1 MCTPAYRTIFMPDY
15 DKLLQA
21 SMPEALDAAI
31 GTVNFVYQNAEQLLE
46 ANVRAL
52 DGLNYC
58 VFAYFNRDEVFYLNQ
73 AGRRILSPYQSPIE
87 RRPTNTKFGLEV
99 DPGAAD
105 DDRDVIESCRPK
117 HHVRELISL
126 AWGSSWLR
134 GSKYPIRANNGI
146 PIAILFAGRDMLG
159 SEQIRN
165 LNRLNHNFQNSTA
178 AN

>member
-1 MCTPAYRTIFMPDY
+1 MPDY
-15 DKLLQA
+15 YKLLQA

-31 GTVNFVYQNAEQLLE
+31 DTVNFVYQSAEQLLE
-46 ANVRAL
+46 ANVSAL
-52 DGLNYC
+52 NDLNYC
-58 VFAYFNRDEVFYLNQ
+58 VFAYFNRDEIFYLNQ
-73 AGRRILSPYQSPIE
+73 SGRRILSPYQSPIE
-87 RRPTNTKFGLEV
+87 RRPTTTKFGLES
-99 DPGAAD
+99 DSQAAN

-126 AWGSSWLR
+126 TWGNTWLR

-146 PIAILFAGRDMLG
+146 PIAILFAGREMLG

-165 LNRLNHNFQNSTA
+165 VSRLTRNFQNSTA